1 MFAEHFQCQYTSM
14 LRWIGRACRATMR
27 CILAQHPP
35 ARRDDYTGAMK
46 IELSALEARVIGC
59 LLEKQITT
67 PEQYPMSLNALTN
80 ACNQKTNR
88 DPVLQ
93 LPEVEVQGLIDALS
107 RKHLLLEKSG
117 FGSRVPKYQ
126 QRFCNTEFSVFQFTP
141 QERAII
147 CELLLRGAQTPGEL
161 RSRAG
166 RMAAFADAGE
176 VEAALEALAQRESGP
191 LVVRLAREPGK
202 REARYAQLFG
212 GEIPAPAASAAT
224 PERIDSTSTAAPP
237 ALSASPADSQ
247 NERLAALEAEVR
259 SLQEEIE
266 RLKRGA

>member
-1 MFAEHFQCQYTSM
+1 MN
-14 LRWIGRACRATMR
+14 
-27 CILAQHPP
+27 
-35 ARRDDYTGAMK
+35 

-80 ACNQKTNR
+80 ACNQKSNR

-93 LPEVEVQGLIDALS
+93 LPEAEVQGLIDALS

-141 QERAII
+141 QERAIV
-147 CELLLRGAQTPGEL
+147 CELLLRGPQTPGEL
-161 RSRAG
+161 RSRAA

-176 VEAALEALAQRESGP
+176 AEAALEALAQRESGP
-191 LVVRLAREPGK
+191 LVVRLPREPGK
-202 REARYAQLFG
+202 RETRYAHLFSG
-212 GEIPAPAASAAT
+212 PIAAAAVAPGASPASALAAS
-224 PERIDSTSTAAPP
+224 PP
-237 ALSASPADSQ
+237 PQQSASPADSQ
-247 NERLAALEAEVR
+247 NDRLAALEAEVR
-259 SLQEEIE
+259 SLREEIE
-266 RLKRGA
+266 QLKRGG